1 MAGKIVD
8 RLLDKVPFS
17 NEIRDVLK
25 DHIDL
30 TFTKQLAVEIVNQIS
45 GQGDKL
51 KKEISTVISKEIQ
64 KELNRMNKSEILQKA
79 LENLEITITF
89 KKKT

>member
-8 RLLDKVPFS
+8 RLFDKVPFS

-25 DHIDL
+25 EHIDL
-30 TFTKQLAVEIVNQIS
+30 TFTKQLATEIIHQIS

-51 KKEISTVISKEIQ
+51 KKEITTVISKEIQ
-64 KELNRMNKSEILQKA
+64 KELARADKSKMLQEA
-79 LENLEITITF
+79 LEGLEITINF
-89 KKKT
+89 KKKN

>member
-8 RLLDKVPFS
+8 RFLDKVPFS
-17 NEIRDVLK
+17 NEIMDVLK

-30 TFTKQLAVEIVNQIS
+30 KFTKQLAIEIVHQVS

-51 KKEISTVISKEIQ
+51 KKEIASIISKEIQ
-64 KELNRMNKSEILQKA
+64 KEFNRVDKSEILQKA
-79 LENLEITITF
+79 LEGLEITINF
-89 KKKT
+89 KKK

>member
-8 RLLDKVPFS
+8 RFLDKVPFS
-17 NEIRDVLK
+17 NEIIDVLK

-30 TFTKQLAVEIVNQIS
+30 KFTKQLAIEIVHQVS

-51 KKEISTVISKEIQ
+51 KKEIASIISKEIQ
-64 KELNRMNKSEILQKA
+64 KEFNRVDKSEILQKA
-79 LENLEITITF
+79 LEGLEITISF
-89 KKKT
+89 KKK

>member
-51 KKEISTVISKEIQ
+51 KKDISTVISKEIQ

>member
-8 RLLDKVPFS
+8 RLFDKVPFS

-25 DHIDL
+25 EHIDL
-30 TFTKQLAVEIVNQIS
+30 TFTKQLATEIIHQIS

-51 KKEISTVISKEIQ
+51 KKEIAAVISKEIQ
-64 KELNRMNKSEILQKA
+64 KELSRTDKSRMLQDA
-79 LENLEITITF
+79 LEGLEITINF
-89 KKKT
+89 KKKN

>member
-8 RLLDKVPFS
+8 RFLDKVPFS
-17 NEIRDVLK
+17 NEIMDVLK

-30 TFTKQLAVEIVNQIS
+30 KFTKQLAIEIVHQVS

-51 KKEISTVISKEIQ
+51 KKEIASIISKEIQ
-64 KELNRMNKSEILQKA
+64 KEFNRVDKSEILQKA
-79 LENLEITITF
+79 LEGLEITISF
-89 KKKT
+89 KKK

>member
-8 RLLDKVPFS
+8 RFFDKVPFS
-17 NEIRDVLK
+17 NEIMDVLK

-30 TFTKQLAVEIVNQIS
+30 KFTKQLAIEIVHQVS

-51 KKEISTVISKEIQ
+51 KKEIASIISKEIQ
-64 KELNRMNKSEILQKA
+64 KEFNRVDKSEILQKA
-79 LENLEITITF
+79 LEGLEITISF
-89 KKKT
+89 KKK

>member
-17 NEIRDVLK
+17 NEIMDVLK

-30 TFTKQLAVEIVNQIS
+30 KFTKQLAIEIVHQVS

-51 KKEISTVISKEIQ
+51 KKEIASIISKEIQ
-64 KELNRMNKSEILQKA
+64 KEFNRVDKSEILQKA
-79 LENLEITITF
+79 LEGLEITISF
-89 KKKT
+89 KKK